1 MRRSYTEE
9 SIQNM
14 MLLLN
19 HLEITGIE
27 NAKRIVMLESILL
40 SGEEIEESKQ
50 IQHFIRNNEMTER

>member
-1 MRRSYTEE
+1 MRRTYTEE